1 MGKHTTEKPFDCPL
15 CEYKPAVLSQCI
27 TINIPLTMELHLI
40 LNIVMNLCPVL
51 YYCITYIK
59 KLYIETKVLT
69 EIIRPTNFPK
79 THMQLHTGE
88 KPSICSLCLLD
99 NIYVHYIVY
108 KSKIIMKYDYKTVA
122 ECKIVFKILYKGE
135 KPYECPECEYRSSEK

>member
-1 MGKHTTEKPFDCPL
+1 MGTHTEEKPFACPQ
-15 CEYKPAVLSQCI
+15 CEYRRKPALLGQCM

-59 KLYIETKVLT
+59 KIYIETKVLT

-79 THMQLHTGE
+79 NTLATTHRR
-88 KPSICSLCLLD
+88 KPFQMFFVSFRQYLCSLYC
-99 NIYVHYIVY
+99 I
-108 KSKIIMKYDYKTVA
+108 
-122 ECKIVFKILYKGE
+122 
-135 KPYECPECEYRSSEK
+135 